1 MLCVCMKRNAGRVTP
16 LNDAL
21 GASLFYTMNS
31 IRFIFETN
39 GFPHSSRTNEA
50 RFSMRRLRRLLV

>member
-16 LNDAL
+16 LNDAV
-21 GASLFYTMNS
+21 LFYTMNS

-50 RFSMRRLRRLLV
+50 RFSKRRLRRLLV